1 MTLTDKET
9 ESLKRILT
17 RELTMI
23 GGEREAAKQIL
34 EKLERAYDIVPNK
47 YEQKVF
53 DTVAAHFR
61 TTTYAIRS
69 RVQKQPLPIARAVV
83 AYYLLHSGKSR
94 QHVRALIGVAAASLC
109 YYIEQFDYPHVKAA
123 INEIGRIEK

>member
-1 MTLTDKET
+1 MTLTDNET

-23 GGEREAAKQIL
+23 GGERLEAKRIL
-34 EKLERAYDIVPNK
+34 EKLERAYDVVPNE

-69 RVQKQPLPIARAVV
+69 RVQRQPLPVARAVV
-83 AYYLLHSGKSR
+83 AYYLLNAGKPR
-94 QHVRALIGVAAASLC
+94 QLVRELIGVAKGSLC
-109 YYIEQFDYPHVKAA
+109 YYIEQFDYPHIQAA